1 MKITEA
7 IKREIR
13 RFINTYLK
21 LLQCLFLVSGFAIII
36 LFLFDFIFP
45 TDFIGYFYQSPWGT
59 KKSIFVTLYLAFG
72 LTWIIRNGEF
82 IGDIKSSHWFYK
94 DKLINKKLI
103 SNWIKGL

>member
-7 IKREIR
+7 NKKEIR

-21 LLQCLFLVSGFAIII
+21 LLQCLFLVLGFAIII

-45 TDFIGYFYQSPWGT
+45 TDFIGYFYYSPWDT
-59 KKSIFVTLYLAFG
+59 KKSILAILYSAFG
-72 LTWIIRNGEF
+72 LAWIIRDGEF

-94 DKLINKKLI
+94 DKLINKKMI
-103 SNWIKGL
+103 SNRVKGL